1 MMDFTN
7 PPPDPV
13 PACEAWFREAAEQTR
28 LPNPNAMTVA
38 TTGSDGRPSARI
50 LLLKGFD
57 ARGAVFYTNSES
69 RKGVELA
76 DNPRA
81 SLLFH
86 WDELERQIRIE
97 GGVTHVDETEADA
110 YFATRRRESQLGA
123 WASRQSRPCPS
134 RDAFSQAYEEMEQR
148 FDGGDV
154 PRPPHWLGYRVGLET
169 IEFWQGRDAR
179 LHDRVLYTASP
190 DGWNVELLFP

>member
-7 PPPDPV
+7 PPLDPV
-13 PACEAWFREAAEQTR
+13 PACEAWFREAAEQTS

-38 TTGSDGRPSARI
+38 TTGADGRPSART

-69 RKGVELA
+69 RKGLELA
-76 DNPRA
+76 ENPRA

-97 GGVTHVDETEADA
+97 GVVTHVDEAEADA

-134 RDAFSQAYEEMEQR
+134 REAIKQAYDEMEQR

-154 PRPPHWLGYRVGLET
+154 PRPPHWYGYRVALET
-169 IEFWQGRDAR
+169 VEFWQGRDAR
-179 LHDRVLYTASP
+179 LHDRVLYSAGP
-190 DGWNVELLFP
+190 DGWNVQLLYP